1 VRDENLLTLPLGNTR
16 KTSDAV
22 LHKEQL
28 VYENIKLV
36 TRSYK

>member
-1 VRDENLLTLPLGNTR
+1 MKTLLTVGNTR
-16 KTSDAV
+16 ETSDAV